1 MNRYWFGKVISRLI
15 RKREKAWNPGLFII
29 FAIQGMV
36 GTKIALLM
44 CRYNALI
51 IDRSKEFFMEL
62 ILNPIV
68 IGVAALIVLCLFK
81 VNVLL
86 SLLISA
92 LVAGVTSGMEISE
105 TINVLI
111 AGMGGN
117 AQTALSYILLG
128 ILAAGMAHTGIT
140 EILSRK
146 ISRAVGPHKL
156 LLLVTLALIACCSQ
170 NLIPVHIAFI
180 PILIPALLPLMNE
193 MNLDRRGAACA
204 LAFGLKAPYI
214 ALPFGFGWIFQE
226 LIADNLAANGM
237 AMEVGNVWKYTW
249 PLGASMII
257 GLAAALFVFRKP
269 RHYENLEIAG
279 ANTANSQGSVE
290 ISAENNLRMKPAH
303 WVSLAAAVGT
313 LAINLATESL
323 PLGALAGIVIMVVFG
338 AVRIADLDKVIAN
351 GLSIMGLIAFVML
364 VASGFANVMN
374 TTGAVDQLV
383 EASLNFMGGSRLLA
397 AAVMMIIG
405 LIITMGIGTSFGTIP
420 VLAVLYV
427 PLCVEL
433 GFSVGGTVILIAAAA
448 ALGDAGSPAS
458 DTTLGPTAGL
468 NADGQHGHIW
478 DTCVPTAICYN
489 VPLALCAII
498 VSQFI

>member
-1 MNRYWFGKVISRLI
+1 
-15 RKREKAWNPGLFII
+15 
-29 FAIQGMV
+29 
-36 GTKIALLM
+36 
-44 CRYNALI
+44 
-51 IDRSKEFFMEL
+51 MEL
-62 ILNPIV
+62 LLNPIV
-68 IGVAALIVLCLFK
+68 IGVVALIVLCLFK
-81 VNVLL
+81 LNVLL

-92 LVAGVTSGMEISE
+92 LVAGVAAGMGISE

-111 AGMGGN
+111 EGMGGN

-140 EILSRK
+140 EILSHK
-146 ISRAVGPHKL
+146 ISRVIGTRKL
-156 LLLVTLALIACCSQ
+156 ALLVTLTLIACCSQ

-214 ALPFGFGWIFQE
+214 ALPFGFGWIFHG
-226 LIADNLAANGM
+226 LIADNLEANGM
-237 AMEVGNVWKYTW
+237 SVEVGNVWKYTW
-249 PLGASMII
+249 PLGAAMII

-279 ANTANSQGSVE
+279 AQA
-290 ISAENNLRMKPAH
+290 AADADLRMKPAH
-303 WVSLAAAVGT
+303 WVTLIAAVGT
-313 LAINLATESL
+313 LVINLATDSL
-323 PLGALAGIVIMVVFG
+323 PLGALTGIVIMVVFG
-338 AVRIADLDKVIAN
+338 AVKIADLEKVIGN

-374 TTGAVDQLV
+374 TTGAVEELV
-383 EASLNFMGGSRLLA
+383 QASLAIMGGSKLFA
-397 AAVMMIIG
+397 AVVMMIIG
-405 LIITMGIGTSFGTIP
+405 LIITMGIGSSFSTIP

-427 PLCVEL
+427 PLCAEM
-433 GFSVGGTVILIAAAA
+433 GFSAGATVMLIAAAA

-468 NADGQHGHIW
+468 NADGQHNHIW

-498 VSQFI
+498 LSQFI

>member
-1 MNRYWFGKVISRLI
+1 
-15 RKREKAWNPGLFII
+15 
-29 FAIQGMV
+29 
-36 GTKIALLM
+36 
-44 CRYNALI
+44 
-51 IDRSKEFFMEL
+51 MEL
-62 ILNPIV
+62 LLNPIV
-68 IGVAALIVLCLFK
+68 IGVLALIVLCLLK
-81 VNVLL
+81 INVLL

-92 LVAGVTSGMEISE
+92 MVAGVTAGMGISE

-111 AGMGGN
+111 EGMGGN

-146 ISRAVGPHKL
+146 ISHVVGPRKL
-156 LLLVTLALIACCSQ
+156 LLLVTLTVIACCSQ

-214 ALPFGFGWIFQE
+214 ALPFGFGWIFHG

-237 AMEVGNVWKYTW
+237 AVEVGDVWKYTW

-269 RHYENLEIAG
+269 RHYETLEIPG
-279 ANTANSQGSVE
+279 AQSV
-290 ISAENNLRMKPAH
+290 SDADLRMKPAH
-303 WVSLAAAVGT
+303 WVTLIAAVGT
-313 LAINLATESL
+313 LVINLKTDSL
-323 PLGALAGIVIMVVFG
+323 PLGALTGIVIMIVFG
-338 AVRIADLDKVIAN
+338 AVKITDLEKVIGN

-374 TTGAVDQLV
+374 TTGAVGELV
-383 EASLNFMGGSRLLA
+383 QASLAIMGGSKLFA
-397 AAVMMIIG
+397 AVVMMIIG
-405 LIITMGIGTSFGTIP
+405 LIVTMGIGSSFSTIP

-427 PLCVEL
+427 PLCAEM
-433 GFSVGGTVILIAAAA
+433 GFSAAATVMLIAAAA

-468 NADGQHGHIW
+468 NADGQHNHIW

-489 VPLALCAII
+489 VPLAVCAVI

>member
-1 MNRYWFGKVISRLI
+1 
-15 RKREKAWNPGLFII
+15 
-29 FAIQGMV
+29 
-36 GTKIALLM
+36 
-44 CRYNALI
+44 
-51 IDRSKEFFMEL
+51 MEL
-62 ILNPIV
+62 LLNPIV
-68 IGVAALIVLCLFK
+68 IGVVALIVLCLFK
-81 VNVLL
+81 MNVLL

-92 LVAGVTSGMEISE
+92 LVAGVAAGMGISE

-111 AGMGGN
+111 EGMGGN

-140 EILSRK
+140 EILSQK
-146 ISRAVGPHKL
+146 ISKVIGTRKL
-156 LLLVTLALIACCSQ
+156 ALLVTLALIACCSQ

-214 ALPFGFGWIFQE
+214 ALPFGFGWIFHG
-226 LIADNLAANGM
+226 LIADNLEANGM
-237 AMEVGNVWKYTW
+237 SVEVGNVWKYTW
-249 PLGASMII
+249 PLGAAMII

-269 RHYENLEIAG
+269 RYYDVFEIEG
-279 ANTANSQGSVE
+279 ADAS
-290 ISAENNLRMKPAH
+290 SADLKMKPAH
-303 WVSLAAAVGT
+303 WVTLMAAVGT
-313 LAINLATESL
+313 LAINLATDSL

-338 AVRIADLDKVIAN
+338 AVKIADLEKVIGN

-374 TTGAVDQLV
+374 TTGAVEELV
-383 EASLNFMGGSRLLA
+383 QASLAIMGGSKLFA
-397 AAVMMIIG
+397 SVVMMIIG
-405 LIITMGIGTSFGTIP
+405 LIITMGIGSSFSTIP

-427 PLCVEL
+427 PLCAEM
-433 GFSVGGTVILIAAAA
+433 GFSVGGTVMLIAAAA

-468 NADGQHGHIW
+468 NADGQHNHIW

-498 VSQFI
+498 LSQFI

>member
-1 MNRYWFGKVISRLI
+1 
-15 RKREKAWNPGLFII
+15 
-29 FAIQGMV
+29 
-36 GTKIALLM
+36 
-44 CRYNALI
+44 
-51 IDRSKEFFMEL
+51 MEL
-62 ILNPIV
+62 LLNPIV
-68 IGVAALIVLCLFK
+68 IGVLALIVLCLLK
-81 VNVLL
+81 INVLL

-92 LVAGVTSGMEISE
+92 MVAGATAGMGISE

-111 AGMGGN
+111 EGMGGN

-146 ISRAVGPHKL
+146 ISHVVGPRKL
-156 LLLVTLALIACCSQ
+156 LLLVTLTVIACCSQ

-214 ALPFGFGWIFQE
+214 ALPFGFGWIFHG

-237 AMEVGNVWKYTW
+237 AVEVGDVWKYTW

-269 RHYENLEIAG
+269 RHYETLEIPG
-279 ANTANSQGSVE
+279 AQSV
-290 ISAENNLRMKPAH
+290 SDADLRMKPAH
-303 WVSLAAAVGT
+303 WVTLIAAVGT
-313 LAINLATESL
+313 LVINLKTDSL
-323 PLGALAGIVIMVVFG
+323 PLGALTGIVIMIVFG
-338 AVRIADLDKVIAN
+338 AVKITDLEKVIGN

-374 TTGAVDQLV
+374 TTGAVGELV
-383 EASLNFMGGSRLLA
+383 QASLAIMGGSKLFA
-397 AAVMMIIG
+397 AVVMMIIG
-405 LIITMGIGTSFGTIP
+405 LIVTMGIGSSFSTIP

-427 PLCVEL
+427 PLCAEM
-433 GFSVGGTVILIAAAA
+433 GFSAAATVMLIAAAA

-468 NADGQHGHIW
+468 NADGQHNHIW

-489 VPLALCAII
+489 VPLAVCAVV
-498 VSQFI
+498 VSQLI

>member
-1 MNRYWFGKVISRLI
+1 
-15 RKREKAWNPGLFII
+15 
-29 FAIQGMV
+29 
-36 GTKIALLM
+36 
-44 CRYNALI
+44 
-51 IDRSKEFFMEL
+51 MEL
-62 ILNPIV
+62 LLNPIV
-68 IGVAALIVLCLFK
+68 IGVVALIVLCLFK
-81 VNVLL
+81 LNVLL

-92 LVAGVTSGMEISE
+92 LVAGVAAGMGISE

-111 AGMGGN
+111 EGMGGN

-146 ISRAVGPHKL
+146 ISHVVGPRKML
-156 LLLVTLALIACCSQ
+156 LLATLTLIACCSQ

-214 ALPFGFGWIFQE
+214 ALPFGFGWIFHG

-237 AMEVGNVWKYTW
+237 AVEVGDVWKYTW

-269 RHYENLEIAG
+269 RHYETLEIPG
-279 ANTANSQGSVE
+279 AQSV
-290 ISAENNLRMKPAH
+290 SDADLRMKPAH
-303 WVSLAAAVGT
+303 WVTLIAAVGT
-313 LAINLATESL
+313 LVINLKTDSL
-323 PLGALAGIVIMVVFG
+323 PLGALTGIVIMIVFG
-338 AVRIADLDKVIAN
+338 AVKITDLEKVIGN

-374 TTGAVDQLV
+374 TTGAVGELV
-383 EASLNFMGGSRLLA
+383 QASLAIMGGSKLFA
-397 AAVMMIIG
+397 AVVMMIIG
-405 LIITMGIGTSFGTIP
+405 LIVTMGIGSSFSTIP

-427 PLCVEL
+427 PLCAEM
-433 GFSVGGTVILIAAAA
+433 GFSAAATVMLIAAAA

-468 NADGQHGHIW
+468 NADGQHNHIW

-489 VPLALCAII
+489 VPLAVCAVI

>member
-1 MNRYWFGKVISRLI
+1 
-15 RKREKAWNPGLFII
+15 
-29 FAIQGMV
+29 
-36 GTKIALLM
+36 
-44 CRYNALI
+44 
-51 IDRSKEFFMEL
+51 MEL
-62 ILNPIV
+62 LLNPIV
-68 IGVAALIVLCLFK
+68 IGVLALIVLCLLK
-81 VNVLL
+81 INVLL

-92 LVAGVTSGMEISE
+92 MVAGVTAGMGISE

-111 AGMGGN
+111 EGMGGN

-146 ISRAVGPHKL
+146 ISHVVGPRKL
-156 LLLVTLALIACCSQ
+156 LLLVTLTVIACCSQ

-214 ALPFGFGWIFQE
+214 ALPFGFGWIFHG

-237 AMEVGNVWKYTW
+237 AVEVGDVWKYTW

-269 RHYENLEIAG
+269 RHYETLEIPG
-279 ANTANSQGSVE
+279 AQSV
-290 ISAENNLRMKPAH
+290 SDADLRMKPAH
-303 WVSLAAAVGT
+303 WVTLIAAVGT
-313 LAINLATESL
+313 LVINLKTDSL
-323 PLGALAGIVIMVVFG
+323 PLGALTGIVIMIVFG
-338 AVRIADLDKVIAN
+338 AVKIADLEKVIGN

-374 TTGAVDQLV
+374 TTGAVGELV
-383 EASLNFMGGSRLLA
+383 QASLAIMGGSKLFA
-397 AAVMMIIG
+397 AVVMMIIG
-405 LIITMGIGTSFGTIP
+405 LIVTMGIGSSFSTIP

-427 PLCVEL
+427 PLCAEM
-433 GFSVGGTVILIAAAA
+433 GFSAAATVMLIAAAA

-468 NADGQHGHIW
+468 NADGQHNHIW

-489 VPLALCAII
+489 VPLAVCAVI